1 MLTNKHNVF
10 LFHFTAHFAAEST
23 FNNKRSPAV
32 QCGDGGNMWSD
43 FGCPIL
49 HRTTNF
55 KAFKM
60 GLWALN
66 KEYINI
72 KVTK

>member
-1 MLTNKHNVF
+1 M
-10 LFHFTAHFAAEST
+10 
-23 FNNKRSPAV
+23 

-43 FGCPIL
+43 FGFPIL